1 MNGIIVVMGTNNEY
15 SIWVVLEAGGM
26 WLCPK
31 YYNNPSPYS
40 QMLVLEWLCSA

>member
-1 MNGIIVVMGTNNEY
+1 MHGIIVVGTNNEY
-15 SIWVVLEAGGM
+15 GLFLEAGGM